1 LFGYCGRILR
11 VNLSNKT
18 TSVMPLDE
26 KDARLFVGGSGI
38 GVKLHYQ
45 LGTYEKDPF
54 SAENPLV
61 VMTGPLT
68 ATAVPGTSKAIF
80 CARSPLTRI
89 WGESAS
95 GGDLPVYLKY
105 CGWDGIVIEGKSEKP
120 VYLKVDKNGAEI
132 RDASGMWG
140 KGCYEA
146 QEMIAKEVGEKR
158 IATAVIGP
166 AGENLVKFASVQ
178 VDNSRHAGRTGM
190 GAVMG
195 SKKLKGIAV
204 CYDPSDRFEV
214 KLADGGKFK
223 ELVSQFVEVI
233 NNDFICNMLRDLGT
247 SGYVENAE
255 VFGDLPVK
263 YFSKGTFENATKISG
278 ATMASTVLRRN
289 DGCLGC
295 IVRCGRVVEYKGRE
309 IHGPEYET
317 VASFGSLQLNDD
329 LESIIEINHLC
340 NDLGM
345 DTISAGVTIAFA
357 MWMTEKGIG
366 NFNAKWGDHER
377 VKELVRDIA
386 FRKGVGNELAEGTRF
401 LEEKYGVKG
410 WGAHVKGLEIP
421 MHDPRAFAS
430 LACAYAVHPRG
441 ACHLTHQMYLYEM
454 GKVIEEYGAMSTDRL
469 SSEGKGVLFAKVQD
483 FTELFNDVTIC
494 AFMPITPTMLANMLK
509 YATGFEFDVFS
520 LAKIGERIVTLKRL
534 YDIKCGIKPIED
546 DALPPVILQPVEGG
560 SAGNVPDVKKQVQEY
575 YEYRKWPGGIPSLE
589 KLREL
594 ELTFEAI
601 P

>member
-1 LFGYCGRILR
+1 
-11 VNLSNKT
+11 
-18 TSVMPLDE
+18 MPLDE
-26 KDARLFVGGSGI
+26 RDAKLFVGGSGI
-38 GVKLHYQ
+38 GIKLHYQ
-45 LGTYEKDPF
+45 LRTYEKDPL
-54 SAENPLV
+54 SSENLLV

-68 ATAVPGTSKAIF
+68 ATAVPGTSKLIF

-120 VYLKVDKNGAEI
+120 VYLKVDENGAEI
-132 RDASGMWG
+132 RDASGIWG

-146 QEMIAKEVGEKR
+146 QEVMAKEVGEKR
-158 IATAVIGP
+158 VGTAVIGP
-166 AGENLVKFASVQ
+166 AGENLVKFANIQ

-195 SKKLKGIAV
+195 SKKLKGITV
-204 CYDPSDRFEV
+204 CYDPSHRFEI
-214 KLADGGKFK
+214 KLADNEKFK
-223 ELVSQFVEVI
+223 ELASQFVETI
-233 NNDFICNMLRDLGT
+233 NNDFVCNMLRDLGT
-247 SGYVENAE
+247 SGYVESAE

-278 ATMASTVLRRN
+278 ATMASTILRRN

-295 IVRCGRVVEYKGRE
+295 IVRCGRVVEHKGRE

-329 LESIIEINHLC
+329 LESIVEINYLC

-357 MWMTEKGIG
+357 MWMTERGIG
-366 NFNAKWGDHER
+366 NFNVKWGDQQR
-377 VKELVRDIA
+377 VKELVRDMA
-386 FRKGVGNELAEGTRF
+386 FRRGIGNELAEGTRF

-430 LACAYAVHPRG
+430 LACAYAVHSRG

-454 GKVIEEYGAMSTDRL
+454 GKVLEEYGAMSTDRL

-483 FTELFNDVTIC
+483 FTELFNDVTMC
-494 AFMPITPTMLANMLK
+494 AFMPITPTMLAEMLK
-509 YATGFEFDVFS
+509 YATGLEFDVFS
-520 LAKIGERIVTLKRL
+520 LAKTGERIITLKRL
-534 YDIKCGIKPIED
+534 YDLKCGIKPEED
-546 DALPPVILQPVEGG
+546 DALPPVVLQPVEGG
-560 SAGNVPDVKKQVQEY
+560 SAGNVPDVKRQVQEY
-575 YEYRKWPGGIPSLE
+575 YEFRKWPNGIPSPE
-589 KLREL
+589 RLREL
-594 ELTFEAI
+594 KLVL
-601 P
+601 